1 VGSIVRSE
9 PLEAAFAAHSGH
21 LPLMSAW
28 MPIAASQQ
36 LTLLVVRSVMLDL
49 CHFDSGHFSSFPPA
63 GCTHL
68 MIVASTEVIKGKVIT
83 KHQHWQQ
90 GRISFDTSSLI
101 FTLQM
106 ASSLFL

>member
-1 VGSIVRSE
+1 
-9 PLEAAFAAHSGH
+9 
-21 LPLMSAW
+21 
-28 MPIAASQQ
+28 
-36 LTLLVVRSVMLDL
+36 
-49 CHFDSGHFSSFPPA
+49 
-63 GCTHL
+63 